1 MHNMSQYI
9 KKYAVVMSDVIF
21 IYRVK
26 LREAPNL
33 ASTAANVEK
42 SLLMFE

>member
-1 MHNMSQYI
+1 MQNINQYM

-33 ASTAANVEK
+33 ASTAAHVEK